1 MRDRRVSS
9 QGGQIMRVLKKAF
22 QVALACGFVS
32 SLSGAQLPPQQQSPS
47 KRPVAD
53 IVSDNLDRV
62 AGTAEQILA
71 VLNKD
76 SGLLAEFKRLLA
88 EDAGNSGQILEES
101 ALSDGAIGERLPHDL
116 RLAVLAT

>member
-62 AGTAEQILA
+62 AGTAEQILEL
-71 VLNKD
+71 LNKNSELMVD
-76 SGLLAEFKRLLA
+76 FKRLLA
-88 EDAGNSGQILEES
+88 EDARNSVQLLAES
-101 ALSDGAIGERLPHDL
+101 DLSYVAVGERLPHE
-116 RLAVLAT
+116 